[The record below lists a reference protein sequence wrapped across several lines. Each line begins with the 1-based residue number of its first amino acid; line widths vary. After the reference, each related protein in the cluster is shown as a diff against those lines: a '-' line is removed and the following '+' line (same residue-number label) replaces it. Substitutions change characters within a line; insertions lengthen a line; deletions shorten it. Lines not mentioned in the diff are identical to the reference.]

1 MGSGDHAVTS
11 GPFSVAAVQMTSG
24 VDVAA
29 NLVRARELLGEA
41 AARGARLAVLPE
53 NFALM
58 AQHSEQRRAIAEADG
73 DGPIQQMLAASA
85 REHGLTVVGGTIPL
99 QVPGER
105 RVAPASLVYGPDG
118 QRIGRYD
125 KIHLFDVDVP
135 GATESHRESAG
146 MVPGREPG
154 VFDTPAGR
162 IGVAVCYDLR
172 FPELFRRLGELGAD
186 YFVVSAA
193 FTVPTGRAHWDVLV
207 RARAIENL
215 CHLVIS
221 AQVGE
226 HANGRGT
233 YGHSMVVDCWGT
245 VLDLLPSGQGVALGQ
260 IDLARQARVR
270 REFPALEH
278 RVFGRTIT

>member
-1 MGSGDHAVTS
+1 MNLAMQAAAPVR
-11 GPFSVAAVQMTSG
+11 VAAVQMTSSL
-24 VDVAA
+24 DVTA
-29 NLVRARELLGEA
+29 NLARARTLLGEA

-58 AQHSEQRRAIAEADG
+58 AQRSAQRREIAEDDG
-73 DGPIQQMLAASA
+73 DGPIQQMLAGSA
-85 REHGLTVVGGTIPL
+85 REFGLTVVGGTMPL
-99 QVPGER
+99 KVPGER

-135 GATESHRESAG
+135 DATESHRESAG

-172 FPELFRRLGELGAD
+172 FPELFRRMGELGAD

-193 FTVPTGRAHWDVLV
+193 FTVPTGKAHWDVLL

-215 CHLVIS
+215 THLVVS
-221 AQVGE
+221 AQVGP
-226 HANGRGT
+226 HPNGRST
-233 YGHSMVVDCWGT
+233 YGHSLVVDCWGT
-245 VLDLLPSGQGVALGQ
+245 VLDELAEGEGVAVADV
-260 IDLARQARVR
+260 DLARQARVR

-278 RVFGRTIT
+278 RVLGRTIP

>member
-1 MGSGDHAVTS
+1 MKA
-11 GPFSVAAVQMTSG
+11 AAVQMTSG
-24 VDVAA
+24 IEVAQ
-29 NLVRARELLGEA
+29 NLVRARELLGQA
-41 AARGARLAVLPE
+41 AARGAKLAVLPE
-53 NFALM
+53 NFAIM
-58 AQHSEQRRAIAEADG
+58 ARREQQRREAAESDG
-73 DGPIQQMLAASA
+73 DGPIQAMLADSA
-85 REHGLTVVGGTIPL
+85 RELGITVVGGTIPL
-99 QVPGER
+99 RVPGEQ

-146 MVPGREPG
+146 MVAGREAG

-172 FPELFRRLGELGAD
+172 FPELFRRLSELGAE

-193 FTVPTGRAHWDVLV
+193 FTVPTGKAHWELLA
-207 RARAIENL
+207 RARAVENL

-226 HANGRGT
+226 HANGRST
-233 YGHSMVVDCWGT
+233 YGHSMVVDCWGA
-245 VLDLLPSGQGVALGQ
+245 VLDVLAAGEGCALGE

-278 RVFGRTIT
+278 RVRGRTSS

>member
-1 MGSGDHAVTS
+1 MSEVTET
-11 GPFSVAAVQMTSG
+11 GIGVAAVQMTSG
-24 VDVAA
+24 LDAAA
-29 NLVRARELLGEA
+29 NCARARELLALA

-58 AQHSEQRRAIAEADG
+58 AETSAQRRAIAEPDG
-73 DGPIQQMLAASA
+73 EGPIQQMLSDAA
-85 REHGLTVVGGTIPL
+85 REHGMVVVGGTIPL
-99 QVPGER
+99 LVPGET
-105 RVAPASLVYGPDG
+105 RVAPASVVYGPDG
-118 QRIGRYD
+118 RRIGRYD

-135 GATESHRESAG
+135 DATESHRESAG
-146 MVPGREPG
+146 MVPGRTPG

-172 FPELFRRLGELGAD
+172 FPELFRRMNELGAD

-193 FTVPTGRAHWDVLV
+193 FTVPTGKAHWDVLV

-215 CHLVIS
+215 SHLVIS

-226 HANGRGT
+226 HANGRHT
-233 YGHSMVVDCWGT
+233 YGHSLVTDCWGG
-245 VLDLLPSGQGVALGQ
+245 VLDELADGEGVAFGRV
-260 IDLARQARVR
+260 DLARQQRIR

-278 RVFGRTIT
+278 RVLGRTIS